1 MPVNAYLCAFMQ
13 TSTLLKPN
21 CYVNDAGF
29 DWLYPEKIQQLSRR
43 HWTPLSIAKTAA
55 RFLANEPG
63 KKILD
68 IGSGVGKFCLV
79 GARFYPETSF
89 YGIEQRKEL
98 HQFALEAKAATQTR
112 NVNFIHGNFTQED
125 LSAYDGFYFYN
136 SFFENLVDQDQ
147 IDDKVEYSTSL
158 YNYYS
163 RFLFKKLESSAS
175 GTRLVT
181 YHSLEDEVPP
191 CYQLVDASTDLML
204 KMWIRR

>member
-1 MPVNAYLCAFMQ
+1 MQ
-13 TSTLLKPN
+13 TSTLLKPS
-21 CYVNDAGF
+21 CYVNDAAF

-43 HWTPLSIAKTAA
+43 HWTPISIAKTAA
-55 RFLANEPG
+55 RFLAHQPG

-79 GARFYPETSF
+79 GARFYPESTF
-89 YGIEQRKEL
+89 FGIEQREEL
-98 HQFALEAKAATQTR
+98 HQQAMEAKEVMQAHNAH
-112 NVNFIHGNFTQED
+112 FIHGNFTQTD

-147 IDDKVEYSTSL
+147 IDDKVEQSTSL

-163 RFLFKKLESSAS
+163 RYLFKKLTSSAS

-181 YHSLEDEVPP
+181 FHSLEDEVPP
-191 CYQLVDASTDLML
+191 CFQLVDTSMDLML

>member
-1 MPVNAYLCAFMQ
+1 MQ
-13 TSTLLKPN
+13 TSTLLKPGN
-21 CYVNDAGF
+21 YVNDAAF

-43 HWTPLSIAKTAA
+43 HWTPISIAKTAA

-79 GARFYPETSF
+79 GARFYPESTF
-89 YGIEQRKEL
+89 FGVEQRESL
-98 HQFALEAKAATQTR
+98 YQQAMEAKEVMQSR
-112 NVNFIHGNFTQED
+112 NTHFIHGNFTELD

-147 IDDKVEYSTSL
+147 IDAAVEQSTSL
-158 YNYYS
+158 YNFYS
-163 RFLFKKLESSAS
+163 RHLFKQLDKCAS

-181 YHSLEDEVPP
+181 FHSLEDEVPP
-191 CYQLVDASTDLML
+191 CYQLVDTSMDLML